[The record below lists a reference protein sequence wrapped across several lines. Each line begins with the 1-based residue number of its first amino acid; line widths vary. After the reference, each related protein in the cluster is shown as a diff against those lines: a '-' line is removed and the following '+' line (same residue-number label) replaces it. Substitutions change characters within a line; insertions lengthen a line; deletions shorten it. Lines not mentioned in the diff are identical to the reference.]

1 MHIEQ
6 KDINDNIFGDESL
19 LHVFFLFGRGTI
31 EKKHS
36 KPVKIG
42 VIGQIGA
49 DFILFSAQQ
58 DYLAALKP
66 SKSRLHVSNNR
77 KSLLYISYLT
87 TFRRGVIDF
96 FHVVKT

>member
-31 EKKHS
+31 QKKHS

-58 DYLAALKP
+58 DKNLAALKP

-77 KSLLYISYLT
+77 KSLLP
-87 TFRRGVIDF
+87 
-96 FHVVKT
+96 